1 MTNENSMSQLL
12 DAYDVKTISRGD
24 VIEGTVIDVNEKEVK
39 VNINYAFDGVI
50 TRGEL
55 TKDEVN
61 PLDVVKEGDKINVL
75 VLSPNDGEGY
85 VLLSR
90 RRVVEKEERA
100 KFNEELKKD
109 KEKVS
114 EAFKNGTNL
123 TVEVKDEIK
132 GGVAAYFGKVRVFIP
147 GSLLSREKVKFK
159 DFVGKDLELRITEL
173 DFKNNKIVGSRKAI
187 EEEIFQ
193 KEQEEIWNSLVEG
206 EKRKGVV
213 KNTTKFGAF
222 VDIGGVQGLVHIN
235 DLAWERVKRV
245 EDIVK
250 TGDEVE
256 VLVASVDR
264 DANRI
269 SLVLKE
275 KSNEPWTLHGDS
287 IKSGDVLDGKVVKLK
302 AFGAFV
308 EVFPGIQGLVHLSE
322 ITDEN
327 IAKPEEVLN
336 VGQKV
341 KVKVLDINK
350 EDRKLSLS
358 IKEATE
364 KSKEYQEFLNN
375 EDDVT
380 LGEVFG
386 NLKDMFK

>member
-132 GGVAAYFGKVRVFIP
+132 GGVA
-147 GSLLSREKVKFK
+147 
-159 DFVGKDLELRITEL
+159 
-173 DFKNNKIVGSRKAI
+173 
-187 EEEIFQ
+187 
-193 KEQEEIWNSLVEG
+193 
-206 EKRKGVV
+206 
-213 KNTTKFGAF
+213 
-222 VDIGGVQGLVHIN
+222 
-235 DLAWERVKRV
+235 
-245 EDIVK
+245 
-250 TGDEVE
+250 
-256 VLVASVDR
+256 
-264 DANRI
+264 
-269 SLVLKE
+269 
-275 KSNEPWTLHGDS
+275 
-287 IKSGDVLDGKVVKLK
+287 
-302 AFGAFV
+302 
-308 EVFPGIQGLVHLSE
+308 
-322 ITDEN
+322 
-327 IAKPEEVLN
+327 
-336 VGQKV
+336 
-341 KVKVLDINK
+341 
-350 EDRKLSLS
+350 
-358 IKEATE
+358 
-364 KSKEYQEFLNN
+364 
-375 EDDVT
+375 
-380 LGEVFG
+380 
-386 NLKDMFK
+386 